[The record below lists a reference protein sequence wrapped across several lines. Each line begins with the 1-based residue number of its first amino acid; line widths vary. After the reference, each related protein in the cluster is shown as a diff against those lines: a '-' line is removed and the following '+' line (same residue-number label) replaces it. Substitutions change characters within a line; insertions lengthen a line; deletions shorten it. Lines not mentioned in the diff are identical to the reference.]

1 VINPKPLI
9 TRGMENDE
17 QLAHGPNDCIRVAL
31 HRCFTLA
38 FALTYRQFHLC
49 AWPLLILFYMLH
61 WRWQGVA
68 FRLDYPRSER
78 LVALVKF
85 RRSATDPNY
94 YPAD

>member
-1 VINPKPLI
+1 MTSSWRTAQTIAYGSLYIAVL
-9 TRGMENDE
+9 
-17 QLAHGPNDCIRVAL
+17 L
-31 HRCFTLA
+31 LA

-94 YPAD
+94 